1 MVLKGHEAGREQRG
15 CLDRSVQAGQ
25 GGGRQAWGW
34 EPSRVTSMNPEERG
48 WQAFFPDGM

>member
-25 GGGRQAWGW
+25 EGGDGRLGGESQAG
-34 EPSRVTSMNPEERG
+34 
-48 WQAFFPDGM
+48 